1 MKNLIFF
8 DVDGTLI
15 TKCNNEFIIPQSTTD
30 ALALLQK
37 NGNLCFINSGR
48 AMSEMDSV
56 VQSLDVN
63 GYICG
68 CGTYISYNNEILLSE
83 TIPFSLGNEIIKD
96 LSQCGIEW
104 MLEGTNAVYF
114 STRPYKTHLK
124 DFLPENNSA
133 FASPDSCIIVSPED
147 AHNLVFDK
155 FCAGILPDSN
165 FEYFR
170 NKYSKS
176 LTFIDRDGG
185 IFEIIPYGYSKA
197 TGMKFLMDYFNIP
210 LEHTYAAGDS
220 TNDLTMLEFAGTSI
234 AMEESPAKV
243 TKYADFVTDNILD
256 DGIYNAMKHFNL
268 I

>member
-124 DFLPENNSA
+124 DFLP
-133 FASPDSCIIVSPED
+133 
-147 AHNLVFDK
+147 
-155 FCAGILPDSN
+155 IL
-165 FEYFR
+165 F
-170 NKYSKS
+170 
-176 LTFIDRDGG
+176 
-185 IFEIIPYGYSKA
+185 
-197 TGMKFLMDYFNIP
+197 
-210 LEHTYAAGDS
+210 
-220 TNDLTMLEFAGTSI
+220 
-234 AMEESPAKV
+234 
-243 TKYADFVTDNILD
+243 
-256 DGIYNAMKHFNL
+256 
-268 I
+268 